1 MGQGM
6 LRTLTAGLVLALVL
20 EACSGPQYV
29 TPPPV
34 DGSQC
39 AAAGARLLE
48 LGCRGPDGVPLWR
61 TPGGLPFEAACRAA
75 ADDRREWRAD
85 CLARL
90 QSCTDVDRAFRA
102 PHGTPCP

>member
-1 MGQGM
+1 M
-6 LRTLTAGLVLALVL
+6 LRALILSLALVASDRPL
-20 EACSGPQYV
+20 YS

-39 AAAGARLLE
+39 AAAGARLRE
-48 LGCRGPDGVPLWR
+48 LDCRTPAGVPLWR
-61 TPGGLPFEAACRAA
+61 TPGGLTFEAACRAA

-90 QSCTDVDRAFRA
+90 EACEGIDRAFRA